1 MKIRINS
8 KEGKDMIQRTNY
20 LKKLKRVKDKQI
32 IKVLTG
38 VRRCGKSTI
47 LQMFRQQLLDGG
59 VKQSQIIF
67 INFEDLANEKYLDYH
82 ELYQY
87 LDNGIEENQRYYIF
101 LDEIQAVTH
110 FEKVLDSLFIRSNVD
125 IYVTGSN
132 AFMLSG
138 ELATLLSGRYIEVRV
153 HPLSFKEYHSAF
165 KRDATTD
172 FQAYLNFGGFPFAV
186 QLEDEKTFKD
196 YVDGIVNTV
205 LVKDV
210 LQRKQRSDSV
220 LVEQIAR
227 FLTDTAGNLITVRKI
242 ANTLTSMGEK
252 TTSDTVLSYLSAFL
266 DAYLFYRCDRYD
278 ISGKKY
284 LSVNSKYYPVD
295 MSLRYALLGTKRV
308 NIGSRLETVVFLEL
322 LRRDYEIYVGTI
334 ENTEVDFVAIKQG
347 VKEYYQVSYTLIDDE
362 TYNREVS
369 ALKKIKDD
377 YRKILLTADPG
388 YANDEGVEQI
398 NVINWLLGEN
408 E

>member
-1 MKIRINS
+1 
-8 KEGKDMIQRTNY
+8 
-20 LKKLKRVKDKQI
+20 KLKRVKDKQI

-227 FLTDTAGNLITVRKI
+227 FLTDTAGNLITVKKI

>member
-227 FLTDTAGNLITVRKI
+227 FLTDTASNLITVKKI

>member
-1 MKIRINS
+1 
-8 KEGKDMIQRTNY
+8 MIQRTNY

-138 ELATLLSGRYIEVRV
+138 ELATL
-153 HPLSFKEYHSAF
+153 
-165 KRDATTD
+165 
-172 FQAYLNFGGFPFAV
+172 
-186 QLEDEKTFKD
+186 
-196 YVDGIVNTV
+196 
-205 LVKDV
+205 
-210 LQRKQRSDSV
+210 
-220 LVEQIAR
+220 
-227 FLTDTAGNLITVRKI
+227 
-242 ANTLTSMGEK
+242 
-252 TTSDTVLSYLSAFL
+252 
-266 DAYLFYRCDRYD
+266 
-278 ISGKKY
+278 
-284 LSVNSKYYPVD
+284 
-295 MSLRYALLGTKRV
+295 
-308 NIGSRLETVVFLEL
+308 
-322 LRRDYEIYVGTI
+322 
-334 ENTEVDFVAIKQG
+334 
-347 VKEYYQVSYTLIDDE
+347 
-362 TYNREVS
+362 
-369 ALKKIKDD
+369 
-377 YRKILLTADPG
+377 
-388 YANDEGVEQI
+388 
-398 NVINWLLGEN
+398 
-408 E
+408 

>member
-1 MKIRINS
+1 
-8 KEGKDMIQRTNY
+8 MIQRTSY
-20 LKKLKRVKDKQI
+20 LEKLNRVKDKQI

-47 LQMFRQQLLDGG
+47 LQMFRQQLLDEGIE
-59 VKQSQIIF
+59 QSQIIF

-82 ELYQY
+82 ELYRY
-87 LDNGIEENQRYYIF
+87 LDNFMDKNQKYYIF

-110 FEKVLDSLFIRSNVD
+110 FEKVLDSFFIRPNVD
-125 IYVTGSN
+125 LYVTGSN

-165 KRDATTD
+165 NGDLTTD
-172 FQAYLNFGGFPFAV
+172 FQNYLNFGGFPFAV
-186 QLEDEKTFKD
+186 QLEDEKTFED

-205 LVKDV
+205 LIKDV
-210 LQRKQRSDSV
+210 LQRKQRSDSA

-252 TTSDTVLSYLSAFL
+252 TTSDTVLSYLPAFL

-278 ISGKKY
+278 ISEKKY
-284 LSVNSKYYPVD
+284 LSINSKYYPVD

-308 NIGSRLETVVFLEL
+308 NIGSRLETIVFLEL

-347 VKEYYQVSYTLIDDE
+347 VKEYYQVSYTVVDDE

-377 YRKILLTADPG
+377 YRKVLLTVDPG
-388 YANDEGVEQI
+388 YANDEGIEQV
-398 NVINWLLGEN
+398 NVINWLLDED
-408 E
+408 

>member
-1 MKIRINS
+1 
-8 KEGKDMIQRTNY
+8 MIQRTNY

-47 LQMFRQQLLDGG
+47 LQMFRQQLLDEG
-59 VKQSQIIF
+59 VEQSQIIF

-87 LDNGIEENQRYYIF
+87 LDNSIEENQRYYIF

-210 LQRKQRSDSV
+210 LQRKQRSDSA
-220 LVEQIAR
+220 LVEHIAR
-227 FLTDTAGNLITVRKI
+227 FLTDTAGNLITVKKI

>member
-1 MKIRINS
+1 
-8 KEGKDMIQRTNY
+8 MIQRTNY

-227 FLTDTAGNLITVRKI
+227 FLTDTAGNLITVKKI

>member
-1 MKIRINS
+1 
-8 KEGKDMIQRTNY
+8 MIQRPSY
-20 LKKLKRVKDKQI
+20 LERLKQVKDKQI

-47 LQMFRQQLLDGG
+47 LQMFQQQLLEEG

-82 ELYQY
+82 ELYY
-87 LDNGIEENQRYYIF
+87 HLDNSMDESQKYYIF
-101 LDEIQAVTH
+101 LDEIQAVSQ
-110 FEKVLDSLFIRSNVD
+110 FEKVLDSFFIRPNVD
-125 IYVTGSN
+125 LYVTGSN

-165 KRDATTD
+165 KKDPATD
-172 FQAYLNFGGFPFAV
+172 FQAYLNFGGFPFAA
-186 QLEDEKTFKD
+186 QLTDEKTFKD

-205 LVKDV
+205 LIKDV
-210 LQRKQRSDSV
+210 LQRKQRSDTA

-227 FLTDTAGNLITVRKI
+227 FLTDIAGNLITIKKI

-252 TTSDTVLSYLSAFL
+252 TTNDTVLSYISAFL

-278 ISGKKY
+278 IAGKKY
-284 LSVNSKYYPVD
+284 LSINSKYYPVD

-322 LRRDYEIYVGTI
+322 LRRDYEIYVGVI

-347 VKEYYQVSYTLIDDE
+347 VKEYYQVSYSVVDEE

-369 ALKKIKDD
+369 SLKKIKDG

-388 YANDEGVEQI
+388 YANDEGIEQM
-398 NVINWLLGEN
+398 NVISWLLGED
-408 E
+408 

>member
-1 MKIRINS
+1 
-8 KEGKDMIQRTNY
+8 MIQRTSY
-20 LKKLKRVKDKQI
+20 LEKLKRVKDKQI

-227 FLTDTAGNLITVRKI
+227 FLTDTASNLITVKKI

-398 NVINWLLGEN
+398 NVINWLLEEN

>member
-1 MKIRINS
+1 
-8 KEGKDMIQRTNY
+8 MIQRTNY

-227 FLTDTAGNLITVRKI
+227 FLTDTAGNLITVKKI

-334 ENTEVDFVAIKQG
+334 ENTEVDFVA
-347 VKEYYQVSYTLIDDE
+347 
-362 TYNREVS
+362 
-369 ALKKIKDD
+369 
-377 YRKILLTADPG
+377 
-388 YANDEGVEQI
+388 
-398 NVINWLLGEN
+398 
-408 E
+408 

>member
-1 MKIRINS
+1 
-8 KEGKDMIQRTNY
+8 MIQRTNY

>member
-1 MKIRINS
+1 
-8 KEGKDMIQRTNY
+8 MIQRTSY
-20 LKKLKRVKDKQI
+20 LEKLNRVKDKQI

-47 LQMFRQQLLDGG
+47 LQMFRQQLLDEGIE
-59 VKQSQIIF
+59 QSQIIF

-82 ELYQY
+82 ELHRY
-87 LDNGIEENQRYYIF
+87 LDNFMDKNQKYYIF
-101 LDEIQAVTH
+101 LDEIQAVPH
-110 FEKVLDSLFIRSNVD
+110 FEKVLDSFFIRSNVD
-125 IYVTGSN
+125 LYVTGSN

-165 KRDATTD
+165 NGDVTTD
-172 FQAYLNFGGFPFAV
+172 FQNYLNFGGFPFAV
-186 QLEDEKTFKD
+186 QLEDEKTFED

-205 LVKDV
+205 LIKDV
-210 LQRKQRSDSV
+210 LQRKQRSDSA

-227 FLTDTAGNLITVRKI
+227 FLTDTAGNLVTVRKI

-284 LSVNSKYYPVD
+284 LSINSKYYPVD
-295 MSLRYALLGTKRV
+295 MALRYALLGTKRV
-308 NIGSRLETVVFLEL
+308 NIDSCLETVVFLEL

-347 VKEYYQVSYTLIDDE
+347 VKEYYQVSYTVVDDE

-369 ALKKIKDD
+369 VLKKIKDD

-388 YANDEGVEQI
+388 YANDEGIEQV
-398 NVINWLLGEN
+398 NVINWLLGED
-408 E
+408 

>member
-1 MKIRINS
+1 
-8 KEGKDMIQRTNY
+8 MIQRTNY

-186 QLEDEKTFKD
+186 QLEDEKT
-196 YVDGIVNTV
+196 
-205 LVKDV
+205 
-210 LQRKQRSDSV
+210 
-220 LVEQIAR
+220 
-227 FLTDTAGNLITVRKI
+227 
-242 ANTLTSMGEK
+242 
-252 TTSDTVLSYLSAFL
+252 
-266 DAYLFYRCDRYD
+266 
-278 ISGKKY
+278 
-284 LSVNSKYYPVD
+284 
-295 MSLRYALLGTKRV
+295 
-308 NIGSRLETVVFLEL
+308 
-322 LRRDYEIYVGTI
+322 
-334 ENTEVDFVAIKQG
+334 
-347 VKEYYQVSYTLIDDE
+347 
-362 TYNREVS
+362 
-369 ALKKIKDD
+369 
-377 YRKILLTADPG
+377 
-388 YANDEGVEQI
+388 
-398 NVINWLLGEN
+398 
-408 E
+408 

>member
-227 FLTDTAGNLITVRKI
+227 FLTDTAGNLITVKKI

>member
-1 MKIRINS
+1 
-8 KEGKDMIQRTNY
+8 MIQRTSY
-20 LKKLKRVKDKQI
+20 LEKLKRVKDKQI

-227 FLTDTAGNLITVRKI
+227 FLTDTASNLITVKKI

>member
-1 MKIRINS
+1 
-8 KEGKDMIQRTNY
+8 MIQRTSY
-20 LKKLKRVKDKQI
+20 LEKLKRVKDKQI

-227 FLTDTAGNLITVRKI
+227 FLTDTAGNLITVKKI

-347 VKEYYQVSYTLIDDE
+347 VKEYYQVSYTVVDDE

>member
-1 MKIRINS
+1 
-8 KEGKDMIQRTNY
+8 MIQRTSY
-20 LKKLKRVKDKQI
+20 LEKLKRVKDKQI

-227 FLTDTAGNLITVRKI
+227 FLTDTAGNLITVKKI

>member
-1 MKIRINS
+1 
-8 KEGKDMIQRTNY
+8 MIQRPSY
-20 LKKLKRVKDKQI
+20 LEKLKQVKDKQI

-47 LQMFRQQLLDGG
+47 LQMFQQQLLEEG

-82 ELYQY
+82 ELYDY
-87 LDNGIEENQRYYIF
+87 LNNSMDESQMYYIF
-101 LDEIQAVTH
+101 LDEIQAVPQ
-110 FEKVLDSLFIRSNVD
+110 FEKVLDSFFIRPNVD
-125 IYVTGSN
+125 LYVTGSN

-165 KRDATTD
+165 KKDVTPD
-172 FQAYLNFGGFPFAV
+172 FQAYLNFGGFPFAT
-186 QLEDEKTFKD
+186 QLTDEKTFKD

-205 LVKDV
+205 LIKDV
-210 LQRKQRSDSV
+210 LQRKQRSDTA

-227 FLTDTAGNLITVRKI
+227 FLTDTAGNLITIKKI
-242 ANTLTSMGEK
+242 ANTLTSMGKK
-252 TTSDTVLSYLSAFL
+252 TTNDTVLSYISAFL

-278 ISGKKY
+278 IAGKKY
-284 LSVNSKYYPVD
+284 LSINSKYYPVD

-322 LRRDYEIYVGTI
+322 LRRDYEIYVGVI
-334 ENTEVDFVAIKQG
+334 ENTEVNFVAIKQG
-347 VKEYYQVSYTLIDDE
+347 VKEYYQVSYSVVDEE

-369 ALKKIKDD
+369 SLKKIKDG

-388 YANDEGVEQI
+388 YANDEGIEQI
-398 NVINWLLGEN
+398 NVINWLLE
-408 E
+408 ED